1 MERLIHR
8 DKRFEDALAGMKAKG
23 GRTAAVAEKAEALIA
38 SMQSN
43 PQMDP
48 LSLVRLTR
56 NGESRIED
64 CVKFDLG
71 GGYRIVILAKG
82 RHVVFLHIGTHDEC
96 FRWINRNRG
105 VRFEVGDADGV
116 RPRLVEKES
125 AEEVLPPDVLEER
138 EFVLRYEEQFMRSL
152 DEGALRRVF
161 GEWFA
166 RPAAKLGPAG
176 PTLDRGR

>member
-8 DKRFEDALAGMKAKG
+8 DPRFEDALAEMKAKG

-56 NGESRIED
+56 NGEYRIED
-64 CVKFDLG
+64 CAKFDLG

-82 RHVVFLHIGTHDEC
+82 RHVVLLYIGTHDEC

-105 VRFEVGDADGV
+105 VRYEIGDTGGV
-116 RPRLVEKES
+116 RPQLLETES
-125 AEEVLPPDVLEER
+125 ADEVLPTDVLEER
-138 EFVLRYEEQFMRSL
+138 EFVLRYEEQFVRSL
-152 DEGALRRVF
+152 DEKVLRNIFSDWF
-161 GEWFA
+161 GIPVA
-166 RPAAKLGPAG
+166 RMKA
-176 PTLDRGR
+176 R